1 MSGQRMFYQDFYGRT
16 VYGAL
21 ERMAQRYGGRPMLT
35 WKREGVIHSVTY
47 GKFFRDVRRL
57 AARFEELG
65 LRGKCVVIDM
75 RNTYEQVAALFAAGM
90 MGAVAAPMS
99 FDLPA
104 DDLRDLVGRVG
115 PRALVWDEQ
124 DLELLPRL
132 PAPEGCLLL
141 PCLGERES
149 VAALL
154 AEEGPLY
161 QEGADIAPDDPALLL
176 ATSGSTSR
184 SKLVLLSH
192 YGFTPRGEFQ
202 PSERVLHVLP
212 LHHIAAMCTLAAYLA
227 QGSEI
232 CLSSLGRG
240 SADLVWFQ
248 PRDVFAVPSFVSAL
262 VRQSRLGRLDL
273 SCFRSISSGG
283 APQILETAEYL
294 NGLGIFSMS
303 LYGATETAGMVDYS
317 TPEHYRFGSV
327 GLIGPWNQVR
337 ISPQGEILVKGKN
350 VLLRY
355 WDDPEATAQAL
366 EDGWY
371 HTGDIGYIDG
381 DGFLFVTGRIKNI
394 IILSN
399 GENVS
404 PEAVESKLGRCP
416 AIAEV
421 VVRGEDDRIAAHVW
435 CGEGDSERLRE
446 EVREHIARYN
456 RAVPSYQAV
465 RTLVFRDAP
474 FEKTGSGKIRR

>member
-1 MSGQRMFYQDFYGRT
+1 MFYEDFWGRT
-16 VYGAL
+16 VYGML
-21 ERMAQRYGGRPMLT
+21 ERMAERFGDRPLFT
-35 WKREGVIHSVTY
+35 WKQGGAVRTVAY
-47 GKFFRDVRRL
+47 GDFFRDVRRL
-57 AARFEELG
+57 AARFDGLE
-65 LRGKCVVIDM
+65 LRGNRVVIDM
-75 RNTYEQVAALFAAGM
+75 RNTYEQTAALFAAAA
-90 MGAVAAPMS
+90 MGAVAAPIS
-99 FDLPA
+99 FDLPTE
-104 DDLRDLVGRVG
+104 DLRDLMDRIG
-115 PRALVWDEQ
+115 PGALVCDEM
-124 DLELLPRL
+124 DLELLPQL
-132 PAPEGCLLL
+132 NVPEGCRIL
-141 PCLGERES
+141 PCLEGPDS
-149 VAALL
+149 VAAAL
-154 AEEGPLY
+154 EKGVLY
-161 QEGADIAPDDPALLL
+161 QEAEDISPEDPALLL

-192 YGFTPRGEFQ
+192 YGLAPHGEFQ
-202 PSERVLHVLP
+202 RSDRVLHVLP
-212 LHHIAAMCTLAAYLA
+212 MHHIASLCTLAAYMA

-240 SADLVWFQ
+240 AADLAWFR
-248 PRDVFAVPSFVSAL
+248 PRDVFAVPSFVSLL
-262 VRQSRLGRLDL
+262 VRQHRMGQADL
-273 SCFRSISSGG
+273 SCFRSVSSGG
-283 APQILETAEYL
+283 APQNLETVVYL

-303 LYGATETAGMVDYS
+303 LYGATETAGTVDYS

-337 ISPQGEILVKGKN
+337 ISHQGEILVKGKN

-371 HTGDIGYIDG
+371 HTGDIGYLDE

-456 RAVPSYQAV
+456 RTVPSYQAV